1 MAAFIYNDREVYDAK
16 DVKEKDPG
24 FFFGCSISLRAV
36 VEKQGIPADAIFYA
50 IKTRGN
56 WTASD
61 AAVKRASLLLDK
73 EWVDTHVPK
82 FMDADAMPKSAPK
95 KGTYLSAPD
104 ILELDDSEK
113 LCDDE
118 GNIYEIEVRGERNVD
133 KCYFR
138 ASDVELTLGMKNI
151 TGTLQDI
158 TSAFVKG
165 KDYVSFIV
173 KSAGLV
179 GLKIV
184 KHPHMF
190 LTYLGLMRLLFVR
203 RHPIAEKFQRWAA
216 ETLFTVKHGTS
227 EAKETLASNL
237 LGTEI
242 SSIKSFLSADTR
254 LVFPVIYL
262 FIIGRIGD
270 LRDDMKIDT
279 KHEYDDNG
287 LVAKF
292 GYTKDLKRR
301 ASEHANTFG
310 KFKGAK
316 IYLRC
321 FAYIDPEYLSKAEKE
336 LHDYFETEEC
346 LVSDNKSYVELVVL
360 NKQFVK
366 STVFDK
372 YKSIGAIYEGRYAN
386 MRVLEAKLEKLN
398 EILINKDEIIAAKE
412 KIFAERERVIIEK
425 ERVITEKEKTSIML
439 LDYLHIKDKEI
450 AKLSE
455 CIDDKNKIIK
465 KLNAQ
470 IDALKYT

>member
-1 MAAFIYNDREVYDAK
+1 M
-16 DVKEKDPG
+16 
-24 FFFGCSISLRAV
+24 
-36 VEKQGIPADAIFYA
+36 
-50 IKTRGN
+50 T
-56 WTASD
+56 
-61 AAVKRASLLLDK
+61 
-73 EWVDTHVPK
+73 
-82 FMDADAMPKSAPK
+82 
-95 KGTYLSAPD
+95 
-104 ILELDDSEK
+104 
-113 LCDDE
+113 
-118 GNIYEIEVRGERNVD
+118 
-133 KCYFR
+133 
-138 ASDVELTLGMKNI
+138 
-151 TGTLQDI
+151 
-158 TSAFVKG
+158 
-165 KDYVSFIV
+165 
-173 KSAGLV
+173 
-179 GLKIV
+179 
-184 KHPHMF
+184 
-190 LTYLGLMRLLFVR
+190 R
-203 RHPIAEKFQRWAA
+203 RHPIAEKFQRWAVV
-216 ETLFTVKHGTS
+216 TLFTVKHGTS

-398 EILINKDEIIAAKE
+398 EILVNKDEIIAAKE